1 MEINLTREIRKTLLI
16 FLMILLPLI
25 VIILGAISGITNAG
39 YYILSMLWFG
49 MGVIFFGAI
58 Y

>member
-1 MEINLTREIRKTLLI
+1 MEINITREMRKNLMI
-16 FLMILLPLI
+16 FLMVLLPLI
-25 VIILGAISGITNAG
+25 FIVLGAISGITNAG

>member
-1 MEINLTREIRKTLLI
+1 MELNLTQEKRKTLLA

-25 VIILGAISGITNAG
+25 VIGLGAISGMTNAG
-39 YYILSMLWFG
+39 YYILSILWFS
-49 MGVIFFGAI
+49 MGIIFFGAM